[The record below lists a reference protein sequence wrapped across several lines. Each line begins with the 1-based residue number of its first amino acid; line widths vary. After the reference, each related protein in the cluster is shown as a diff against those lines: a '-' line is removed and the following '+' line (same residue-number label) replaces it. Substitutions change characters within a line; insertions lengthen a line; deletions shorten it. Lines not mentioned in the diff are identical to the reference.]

1 MEMLKPQD
9 ILVLLKLALRDARIS
24 YVELGRELGI
34 SPSEAHAAIRRA
46 RKAGLL
52 NISTFR
58 PNREALLEFLI
69 HGLKYVF
76 PAERGA
82 STRGIPTGFSA
93 PPLKQHFVRE
103 PLVGVSHRPIP
114 VWPDPEG
121 EARGE
126 ELKPLYKSVPKA
138 ARSDPELYELLVLVD
153 AIRSGGAREQRLARI
168 ELEKR
173 LAVPLSPASSS
184 RAS

>member
-1 MEMLKPQD
+1 VVLKPQD

-24 YVELGRELGI
+24 YVELAHELGI

-46 RKAGLL
+46 WKAGLL

-58 PNREALLEFLI
+58 PKREALLEFLI

-76 PAERGA
+76 PAERGT
-82 STRGIPTGFSA
+82 STRGMPTGFAA
-93 PPLKQHFVRE
+93 PPLKQHFVKE
-103 PLVGVSHRPIP
+103 PLVGVSYRPIP

-121 EARGE
+121 EARGD
-126 ELKPLYKSVPKA
+126 ELRPLYKSVPKA
-138 ARSDPELYELLVLVD
+138 ARNDPELYELLVLVD
-153 AIRSGGAREQRLARI
+153 AIRSGGAREQRLAKD
-168 ELEKR
+168 ELVKR
-173 LAVPLSPASSS
+173 LQASTSPASSS

>member
-1 MEMLKPQD
+1 MLKPQD
-9 ILVLLKLALRDARIS
+9 ILVLLKLALRGARIS
-24 YVELGRELGI
+24 YVDLGRELGI

-46 RKAGLL
+46 WKAGLL
-52 NISTFR
+52 NISTWH
-58 PNREALLEFLI
+58 PKREALLEFLI

-76 PAERGA
+76 PAERGT
-82 STRGIPTGFSA
+82 STRGIPTGFAA
-93 PPLKQHFVRE
+93 PPLKEHFVRE
-103 PLVGVSHRPIP
+103 PLVGISHRPIP

-138 ARSDPELYELLVLVD
+138 ARNDPELYELLVLVD

-173 LAVPLSPASSS
+173 LPKAPDTIPQSTESP
-184 RAS
+184 